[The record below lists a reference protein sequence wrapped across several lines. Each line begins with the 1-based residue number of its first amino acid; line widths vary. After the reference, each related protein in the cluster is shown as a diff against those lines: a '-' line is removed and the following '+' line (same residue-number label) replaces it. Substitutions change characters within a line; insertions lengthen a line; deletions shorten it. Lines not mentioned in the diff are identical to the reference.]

1 MTSIRRRLLVI
12 AAVVLSLAF
21 VLMGFALVVA
31 FDRAVRAHAYAELED
46 RLDGLV
52 RSFRIEPD
60 GSMRLVREPG
70 DPRFQK
76 VSGGLYWQIGT
87 GAKVEFASR
96 SLADTP
102 LPWAA
107 EPPRLGARRMSLMR
121 GPKDQELLTYESNL
135 AFDRAQGQV
144 EMRFM
149 MAIDDAELLEARA
162 AFLESIVPSMLAVL
176 VLLVGCLAAFI
187 RFGLSPLNQ
196 VQTALADVRAGRRST
211 IAGRFPREIMPL
223 VEEANAVIAARA
235 QDLIAA
241 RARAGDLAHALKTP
255 LAVLDVLVR
264 RLRGNGQSELADPI
278 ADEVSNMDR
287 VIRRELARARANFHA
302 ASHQAPTLTF
312 PIVERTCTAIARLSS
327 ARSIAL
333 ELEFDRTISLLV
345 DETDLMEMVGNLTE
359 NAMKWARATVVVSGR
374 RLDGG
379 GALLSIEDDGPG
391 LSPAEI
397 VAVQT
402 RGVRLD
408 ESVQGTGLGLGIV
421 RDLCELYG
429 GELVL
434 GRSDRGGL
442 RAALQFPPN
451 RVA

>member
-1 MTSIRRRLLVI
+1 
-12 AAVVLSLAF
+12 
-21 VLMGFALVVA
+21 
-31 FDRAVRAHAYAELED
+31 
-46 RLDGLV
+46 
-52 RSFRIEPD
+52 
-60 GSMRLVREPG
+60 
-70 DPRFQK
+70 
-76 VSGGLYWQIGT
+76 
-87 GAKVEFASR
+87 
-96 SLADTP
+96 
-102 LPWAA
+102 
-107 EPPRLGARRMSLMR
+107 
-121 GPKDQELLTYESNL
+121 
-135 AFDRAQGQV
+135 
-144 EMRFM
+144 
-149 MAIDDAELLEARA
+149 
-162 AFLESIVPSMLAVL
+162 
-176 VLLVGCLAAFI
+176 
-187 RFGLSPLNQ
+187 
-196 VQTALADVRAGRRST
+196 
-211 IAGRFPREIMPL
+211 MPL

-264 RLRGNGQSELADPI
+264 RLRGNGQSDLADPI

-327 ARSIAL
+327 TRSIAL

-359 NAMKWARATVVVSGR
+359 NAMKWARTTVVVSGR

-379 GALLSIEDDGPG
+379 GALLSIEDDGAG

-434 GRSDRGGL
+434 GRSDRAGFARRFSSLPIAWPDRSLRRNAYPFFSPTPAQQEARTAGGPGFRAVLGQELASVAHVGQGRMMDHDAELAPPSFTNSQVLSTTVTFPSLSVKRTLPIVVAVSPAMKTAAFSMSHFLPVLGREAVVMREGLVAADEIGDRTLARRPEAL
-442 RAALQFPPN
+442 RRRGQCRFEEHCAHL
-451 RVA
+451 VAVGLVDDLGGELLGGRQTLRRISVAD